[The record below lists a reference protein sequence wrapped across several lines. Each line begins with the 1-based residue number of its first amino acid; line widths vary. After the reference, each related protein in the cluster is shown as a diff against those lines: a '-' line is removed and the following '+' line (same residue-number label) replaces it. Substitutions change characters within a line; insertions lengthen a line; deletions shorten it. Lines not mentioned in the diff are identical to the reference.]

1 LQKHTWSKPPSGRWI
16 KNGSHQ
22 APAGWRSAASG
33 PGNHIFTEEDWTDP
47 NVKLPAYIRSKAVEE
62 KTAWDFIAG
71 VNSEMELSVINP
83 VGIFGPVLG

>member
-1 LQKHTWSKPPSGRWI
+1 MLRAARAAGVRRVVLTSSFAAIGYSIDPGKHV
-16 KNGSHQ
+16 
-22 APAGWRSAASG
+22 
-33 PGNHIFTEEDWTDP
+33 FTEEDWTDP
-47 NVKLPAYIRSKAVEE
+47 NAKLPAYIRSKAVEE